1 MASHRRE
8 RMPKARKEIQDPVLQ
23 VAEPIRATLESTPPD
38 RYRMSRDEI
47 AAHERNS
54 IRTRRARVRS
64 TPREDAKLLIN
75 PRDDVPSGISE
86 SEFDAE
92 VARFLDSLR

>member
-8 RMPKARKEIQDPVLQ
+8 RTPKARQEPEDPVLQ
-23 VAEPIRATLESTPPD
+23 VTEPIGVTLESAPPD
-38 RYRMSRDEI
+38 RHRMSRDET

-54 IRTRRARVRS
+54 IRARRARVRS
-64 TPREDAKLLIN
+64 TLREDAKLLIN
-75 PRDDVPSGISE
+75 PRDVLSGISE

-92 VARFLDSLR
+92 VDRFLDSLR